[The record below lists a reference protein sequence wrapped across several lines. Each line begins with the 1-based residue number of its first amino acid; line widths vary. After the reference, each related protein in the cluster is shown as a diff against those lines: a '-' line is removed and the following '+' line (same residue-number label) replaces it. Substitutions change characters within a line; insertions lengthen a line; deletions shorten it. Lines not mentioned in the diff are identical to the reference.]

1 MESNKYEIPGI
12 RELST
17 VCPLPPQAL
26 APQGFA
32 DPLPPDA
39 AWGRVTAVHRER
51 YVVAAEQG
59 ECFARLKGSAYYNGD
74 EEFPTVGDYVLLRA
88 RQASGEGDALIL
100 RTLPRRTVFERP
112 DPDVGKA
119 IQAVA
124 ANFDTVWICMSCNQN
139 FNPARLERYAAAS
152 WQTGAM
158 PVVLLTKCDL
168 AENPEDYAA
177 RARAAAPGID
187 VLLLSARTGQGMEAL
202 EPYLGP
208 GQAAVLLGSS
218 GVGKSSLVNA
228 LLGEE
233 HMRVNAIREEDGRGR
248 HTTTH
253 RQMICLPGGAL
264 LMDTPGMRSL
274 GLLDAE
280 EGVEAVFADV
290 EELTGRCRFSD
301 CTHTAEPGCAVK
313 AALADGTLDPKRWE
327 SYQKLD
333 RTARFMADKIDY
345 LRARTKLRRTAAPHR
360 RRQG

>member
-1 MESNKYEIPGI
+1 MESKHYETPETQGQ
-12 RELST
+12 ELST

-26 APQGFA
+26 TPQGLA
-32 DPLPPDA
+32 EPLPPETLP
-39 AWGRVTAVHRER
+39 GRVTAVHRER
-51 YVVAAEQG
+51 YQVAVAGG
-59 ECFARLKGSAYYNGD
+59 ECYARLKASAYYGGS

-88 RQASGEGDALIL
+88 GEGEALLL

-152 WQTGAM
+152 WQTGAV
-158 PVVLLTKCDL
+158 PIVLLTKCDL
-168 AENPEDYAA
+168 AENPEDYVA
-177 RARAAAPGID
+177 RAQAAAPGID
-187 VLLLSARTGQGMEAL
+187 VLALSAQTGQGMEAL
-202 EPYLGP
+202 EPYLKP

-233 HMRVNAIREEDGRGR
+233 HMKVSAVREEDGRGR

-280 EGVEAVFADV
+280 EGVEAVFADI
-290 EELTGRCRFSD
+290 EALAGRCRFSD

-313 AALADGTLDPKRWE
+313 AALADGTLEPKRWE

-333 RTARFMADKIDY
+333 RTARFMAGKIDY
-345 LRARTKLRRTAAPHR
+345 LRARTKLRKTAAPHR
-360 RRQG
+360 GRKG